1 LFKSI
6 RGFSS
11 AHSNQALLCNK
22 ACINL
27 LSGIALHS
35 AVGIAHKEDTEI
47 AFVNF
52 EPGIDVIAT
61 HMNLGFGKKAK
72 QTLFID

>member
-1 LFKSI
+1 V
-6 RGFSS
+6 
-11 AHSNQALLCNK
+11 AYPVHSLIKMLCNK

-27 LSGIALHS
+27 FSGIALHS
-35 AVGIAHKEDTEI
+35 AVEIAHKEDTEI
-47 AFVNF
+47 AFVHF
-52 EPGIDVIAT
+52 GAGVDVIAT